1 MKKLLTLAFAATCSL
16 SALAQEYSCTVHCKS
31 NSGSIERI
39 SVSVSAGSSGDA
51 AKIIDPQGH
60 QLCRQAGYPKATES
74 TMSASQC
81 SRK

>member
-1 MKKLLTLAFAATCSL
+1 MKKLLTLAFAATCSF
-16 SALAQEYSCTVHCKS
+16 AAFAQEYSCSVHCKS
-31 NSGSIERI
+31 NSGGIERI
-39 SVSVSAGSSGDA
+39 SVSVTAGSAGDA

-60 QLCRQAGYPKATES
+60 QLCRQAGYPKATEA